1 MFYVQETSPY
11 TNQKQR
17 SQNQIHIPEKKHRTI
32 RKPERK
38 KVQIM
43 FAPASRF
50 AQQNQLNHE
59 PSLYACKKEATRTQ
73 KKELQFVQR

>member
-11 TNQKQR
+11 TNKNNDHKIK
-17 SQNQIHIPEKKHRTI
+17 STYPKKKHRII

-59 PSLYACKKEATRTQ
+59 PFLYACKKQATRTK